1 MNRMRRGI
9 GLALLLSSF
18 VLSPYRA
25 NAEELISIDANHR
38 YEGMETSF
46 SKGYAPSVRKDQMR
60 LVIPFLSDAPL
71 AQEAMTV
78 GVAFEPSESSP
89 FVYKNYQKRVKKSKK
104 GVYLFRCPIQL
115 KKNRVN
121 GQYPLRVYVLAKTA
135 QEVIRQEFTLY
146 IEITDGRAKLMEE
159 VGDPYGEVPR
169 EAAPVGL
176 EEEASDEKEEA
187 THQPRILI
195 CENSVQGGALSAGE
209 QKAWALSAKNCS
221 VSQPVENVKVTL
233 LSGQSE
239 VAFEKNA
246 WYFER
251 IAAGGQMELSQTIT
265 VSQKAAGNAAA
276 QLQFEYEDG
285 KGNAYSSTETVFFSI
300 CQKQEAR
307 LTHISFPEGV
317 YESDTAALSFQ
328 VVNTGLAVIYNA
340 RVRIEGRGL
349 FPEKE
354 AFLGN
359 LEGGASQEGEIA
371 VFVGNL
377 AMDADGN
384 LDEADEKYGGTTGNV
399 IFSYENEQGEV
410 TEQSQEFASAIRKPK
425 VIELDIE
432 KEEPQT
438 NQWWVAALA
447 LSMLAL
453 ILLAVGLYLRM
464 SHYRKLYRG

>member
-9 GLALLLSSF
+9 GLALLLASF

-46 SKGYAPSVRKDQMR
+46 SKGYA
-60 LVIPFLSDAPL
+60 
-71 AQEAMTV
+71 V

-233 LSGQSE
+233 LSEQSE

-251 IAAGGQMELSQTIT
+251 IAAGGQMELSHHYGEPK
-265 VSQKAAGNAAA
+265 SGGECGGAAA
-276 QLQFEYEDG
+276 
-285 KGNAYSSTETVFFSI
+285 V
-300 CQKQEAR
+300 
-307 LTHISFPEGV
+307 
-317 YESDTAALSFQ
+317 
-328 VVNTGLAVIYNA
+328 
-340 RVRIEGRGL
+340 
-349 FPEKE
+349 
-354 AFLGN
+354 
-359 LEGGASQEGEIA
+359 
-371 VFVGNL
+371 
-377 AMDADGN
+377 
-384 LDEADEKYGGTTGNV
+384 
-399 IFSYENEQGEV
+399 
-410 TEQSQEFASAIRKPK
+410 
-425 VIELDIE
+425 
-432 KEEPQT
+432 
-438 NQWWVAALA
+438 
-447 LSMLAL
+447 
-453 ILLAVGLYLRM
+453 
-464 SHYRKLYRG
+464 